1 MKRTAAALFLGTIL
15 ALASCG
21 STENE
26 EGQGGVYAKFDG
38 ELERGAV
45 LRILEN
51 DTAVKQGYLKE
62 LLDGFNEKYKE
73 YGIVA
78 VDANMDE
85 YSDLENDGP
94 YGYGPDILYQA
105 NDSLMKYVYG
115 KHITPI
121 PVERL
126 ECYSQVDQ
134 NAWEAYR
141 STVGGTT
148 YTFGV
153 PINIQTS
160 LMYYREDLLPEDS
173 DKNGNGTPD
182 MFENWSELYRYS
194 KQIHEAN
201 PSKYGY
207 MKSLDDFYFASGYL
221 FSYGGYIFGE
231 NGKDPSDIGLDKA
244 EAYKGAK
251 VLRQL
256 ASIMNESC
264 IDNSITLNQ
273 YSKLAKGEY
282 FATMTT
288 PDVRSLFLDEMSIE
302 YQKEGLTKEEA
313 GKKAE
318 ENLKQIPVPKLPK
331 SGDLNDV
338 SGEMVSMKTMGGI
351 NGYAM
356 SSYTQYP
363 NAALAFIDYA
373 SSYEMVK
380 RRHEILSIATCRA
393 DLASEGDDLS
403 KTLFRQL
410 SESKIEIM
418 PSIRE
423 TAQIWTPAG
432 TLCKDLAN
440 DPYRAAGDQKY
451 VTDEAIRNKL
461 AEVCK
466 QIHEAIYALQ

>member
-1 MKRTAAALFLGTIL
+1 MKRTATVLFLGTIL

-21 STENE
+21 STGNE

-194 KQIHEAN
+194 KQIHEAD

-302 YQKEGLTKEEA
+302 YQKEGLPKEEA

-451 VTDEAIRNKL
+451 VTDEAIKNKL

>member
-403 KTLFRQL
+403 KTLFSQL

>member
-51 DTAVKQGYLKE
+51 DTAVKQGYLKQ

-194 KQIHEAN
+194 KQIHEAD

-403 KTLFRQL
+403 KTLFSQL

>member
-201 PSKYGY
+201 PSKYVY

-221 FSYGGYIFGE
+221 FSYGGYIFGK

-403 KTLFRQL
+403 KTLFSQL

>member
-1 MKRTAAALFLGTIL
+1 MKRTATVLFLGTIL

-21 STENE
+21 STGNE

-194 KQIHEAN
+194 KQIHEAD

-451 VTDEAIRNKL
+451 VTDEAIKNKL

>member
-1 MKRTAAALFLGTIL
+1 MKRTATVLFLGTIL

-21 STENE
+21 STDNE

-221 FSYGGYIFGE
+221 FSYGGYIFGK

-403 KTLFRQL
+403 KTLFSQL

>member
-194 KQIHEAN
+194 KQIHEAD

-244 EAYKGAK
+244 EAYNGAK

-403 KTLFRQL
+403 KTLFSQL

>member
-1 MKRTAAALFLGTIL
+1 MKRTATVLFLGTIL

-21 STENE
+21 STGNE

-115 KHITPI
+115 KHSTPI

-126 ECYSQVDQ
+126 ECYSQVDH

-403 KTLFRQL
+403 KTLFSQL

-461 AEVCK
+461 EEVCK

>member
-94 YGYGPDILYQA
+94 DGYGPDILYQA

-194 KQIHEAN
+194 KQIHEAD

-403 KTLFRQL
+403 KTLFSQL

>member
-194 KQIHEAN
+194 KQIHEAD

-403 KTLFRQL
+403 KTLFSQL

>member
-221 FSYGGYIFGE
+221 FSYGGYIFGK

-302 YQKEGLTKEEA
+302 SQKEGLTKEEA

-403 KTLFRQL
+403 KTLFSQL

>member
-221 FSYGGYIFGE
+221 FSYGGYIFGK

-273 YSKLAKGEY
+273 YSNLAKGEY

-403 KTLFRQL
+403 KTLFSQL

>member
-51 DTAVKQGYLKE
+51 DTAVKQGYLKQ

-363 NAALAFIDYA
+363 DAALAFIDYA

-403 KTLFRQL
+403 KTLFSQL

>member
-21 STENE
+21 STGNE

-221 FSYGGYIFGE
+221 FSYGGYIFGK

-403 KTLFRQL
+403 KTLFSQL

>member
-1 MKRTAAALFLGTIL
+1 MKRTATVLFLGTIL

-21 STENE
+21 STGNE

-194 KQIHEAN
+194 KQIHEAD

-403 KTLFRQL
+403 KTLFHQL